1 MKKSVSIIGGGPA
14 ALLCAAFL
22 DTEKFEVTIY
32 EKQKSLAR
40 KFLVAGKGGF
50 NLSHSEAIAQMI
62 ERYTPK
68 SFLKEALLAFD
79 NTDLR
84 NWLAFIGIPTFVGSS
99 KRVYPE
105 KGIKPIEVLNAIID
119 VLKKKGVKFQFE
131 YTWTGWE
138 NTSLVFNSQQKVNSE
153 ISIFALGGKS
163 WKKTGSDGTWDVKFQ
178 AQGISVLPF
187 QVSNCTFG
195 IQWDS
200 SFIQKHQGCPLKNI
214 AISCLGNTQKG
225 EVVLT
230 QFGIEGNAIYAL
242 SPQIREQLNAD
253 GKADVSIDFKP
264 TVSIETLNT
273 KFENSSFKKTS
284 ETLKNDLNMN
294 GVQVALVKQ
303 YVSKEDFM
311 NPSLLMEHIKNLKIQ
326 LVSSAQIDEAI
337 STVGGLDLKAIGSN
351 FQLKN
356 RKDTYCIGEM
366 LDWDAPTGGYLLQA
380 CFSMGVAVA
389 KRLNNL
395 KI

>member
-1 MKKSVSIIGGGPA
+1 MKKSVSIIGEGPA

-22 DTEKFEVTIY
+22 DSEKFEVTIY
-32 EKQKSLAR
+32 EKQKTLAR

-50 NLSHSEAIAQMI
+50 NLSHSEAITQMI

-68 SFLKEALLAFD
+68 SFLEEVLLSFD

-84 NWLAFIGIPTFVGSS
+84 SWLASIGIPTFIGSS

-119 VLKKKGVKFQFE
+119 VLKNKGVKFQFE
-131 YTWTGWE
+131 HTWIGWE

-163 WKKTGSDGTWDVKFQ
+163 WKKMGSDGTWDVKFQ
-178 AQGISVLPF
+178 EQGISVLPF
-187 QVSNCTFG
+187 QVSNCAFG
-195 IQWDS
+195 VQWDS
-200 SFIQKHQGCPLKNI
+200 SFIQKHQGSPLKNI

-230 QFGIEGNAIYAL
+230 QFGLEGNAIYAL

-253 GKADVSIDFKP
+253 GKADVFIDLKP
-264 TVSIETLNT
+264 TVSVETLNT

-284 ETLKNDLNMN
+284 EILKNDLNMN
-294 GVQVALVKQ
+294 AVQLALVKQ

-311 NPSLLMEHIKNLKIQ
+311 IPSLLMVQIKNLKIE
-326 LVSSAQIDEAI
+326 LFSASPIDEAI
-337 STVGGLDLKAIGSN
+337 STVGGLDLNAVDSN

-380 CFSMGVAVA
+380 CFSMGVALA
-389 KRLNNL
+389 RSLNV
-395 KI
+395 K

>member
-22 DTEKFEVTIY
+22 DSEKFEVTIY

-50 NLSHSEAIAQMI
+50 NLSHSEAIAQII

-68 SFLKEALLAFD
+68 QFLKESLLAFD

-84 NWLAFIGIPTFVGSS
+84 NWLASIGIPTFIGSS

-105 KGIKPIEVLNAIID
+105 KGIKPIEVLNSILE

-131 YTWTGWE
+131 QTWTGWE
-138 NTSLVFNSQQKVNSE
+138 NTSLVFNAQQKVNSE

-178 AQGISVLPF
+178 EQGISVLPF
-187 QVSNCTFG
+187 QVSNCAFG
-195 IQWDS
+195 VQWDS
-200 SFIQKHQGCPLKNI
+200 SFIQKHQGSPLKNI
-214 AISCLGNTQKG
+214 AISCLGSTQKG

-242 SPQIREQLNAD
+242 SPQIREQLNTN
-253 GKADVSIDFKP
+253 GKADVFIDLKP
-264 TVSIETLNT
+264 TVSVKTLNT

-284 ETLKNDLNMN
+284 EILKNDLNMN
-294 GVQVALVKQ
+294 AVQLALVKQ

-311 NPSLLMEHIKNLKIQ
+311 NPSLLMLQIKNLKIE
-326 LVSSAQIDEAI
+326 LFSSSPIDEAI
-337 STVGGLDLKAIGSN
+337 STVGGLDLNAVDSN

-380 CFSMGVAVA
+380 CFSMGVALA
-389 KRLNNL
+389 RSLNV
-395 KI
+395 K

>member
-200 SFIQKHQGCPLKNI
+200 SFIQKHQGRPLKNI

-242 SPQIREQLNAD
+242 SPQIRQALKTNK
-253 GKADVSIDFKP
+253 KASIFIDFKP
-264 TVSIETLNT
+264 TVSLADLKC
-273 KFENSSFKKTS
+273 KFEKSTFKKTS
-284 ETLKNDLNMN
+284 EILKKDLNLSA
-294 GVQVALVKQ
+294 VQVTLLKT
-303 YVSKEDFM
+303 YVSKEIFL
-311 NPSLLMEHIKNLKIQ
+311 NPSLLMEQIKNLRIE
-326 LVSSAQIDEAI
+326 LTSTAPLDEGI
-337 STVGGLDLKAIGSN
+337 STVGGLDLNTVDEN

-356 RKDTYCIGEM
+356 IPNNYCIGEM
-366 LDWDAPTGGYLLQA
+366 LNWDAPTGGYLLQA